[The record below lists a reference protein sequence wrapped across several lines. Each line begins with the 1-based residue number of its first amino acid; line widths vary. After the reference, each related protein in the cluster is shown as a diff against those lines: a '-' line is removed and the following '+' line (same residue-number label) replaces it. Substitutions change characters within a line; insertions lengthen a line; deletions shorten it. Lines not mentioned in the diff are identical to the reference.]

1 MAASSWDAMNFI
13 LYSDVND
20 NSISQSLGRPEY
32 SYYFVLKAYR
42 PVLESLGQV
51 HVVASAEAV
60 DPLYLQL
67 RQADQECLFLS
78 FAPPHKTPTGLQCP
92 MVCVIA
98 WEYDSIP
105 SEFTAGDERQDWRQM
120 LARHGRVITL
130 STHTAQAIRRS
141 LGEDFPVLVLPTPLW
156 ERFAHVRQDYPSVPV
171 NPGSTLQIKGCIIDS
186 RALGLSA
193 DGLIAPIHS
202 EQELETRGL
211 AQASD
216 ESWPE
221 PVQTPELT
229 LRRRAFITRHYLRES
244 YRALTI
250 PSEHRPLFLLKHNLL
265 QWYREAFSDLLPDT
279 VRRRLAGWRRSS
291 VDLLPVTV
299 GQALDQAE
307 HPQALL
313 PDTDARVQI
322 DVSGVVYVSV
332 FNPEDGRKNWHHLIT
347 AFCWAM
353 RDVEDATLVLKIT
366 QNDLSSYYVHL
377 LTLLSQLSPFAC
389 RVVVMH
395 GYLEDEE
402 FARLYGAASFYV
414 NASRCEGLC
423 LPLMEFMSCARPVIA
438 PDHTAMGDYID
449 ERVGFVVESSREP
462 TIWPEDVRILYRTLR
477 HRPDW
482 GSLKTAY
489 ENSYAMARNH
499 PQAYQTMAAAASER
513 MREYCGF
520 GPVQQRAA
528 AFFGL
533 GTTSE
538 SAPLAVRTGAT
549 SC

>member
-1 MAASSWDAMNFI
+1 MNFI
-13 LYSDVND
+13 LYSDVNER
-20 NSISQSLGRPEY
+20 SISQSLGRAEY

-42 PVLESLGQV
+42 PVLESLGRV
-51 HVVASAEAV
+51 HVVASVAEV

-67 RQADQECLFLS
+67 LQDGQECLFLS
-78 FAPPHKTPTGLQCP
+78 FAPPHKTPIGLQCP

-105 SEFTAGDERQDWRQM
+105 SECADNDVRQDWRQT

-156 ERFAHVRQDYPSVPV
+156 ERFAQVRRDYPSVPV
-171 NPGSTLQIKGCIIDS
+171 NPGTTLQIKGCIIDS

-193 DGLIAPIHS
+193 DGLIAPILN
-202 EQELETRGL
+202 EQEALTPSPVEEVLEPT
-211 AQASD
+211 
-216 ESWPE
+216 PE
-221 PVQTPELT
+221 PPPPLT
-229 LRRRAFITRHYLRES
+229 LRRRAFITKHYLYEG
-244 YRALTI
+244 YKAIAT
-250 PSEHRPLFLLKHNLL
+250 PSQHRTLFLLKHNLRL
-265 QWYREAFSDLLPDT
+265 WYREAVSDLLPAAS
-279 VRRRLAGWRRSS
+279 RENRPELSE
-291 VDLLPVTV
+291 PVPSAAAESEV
-299 GQALDQAE
+299 PELIE

-313 PDTDARVQI
+313 PDTRENARI

-377 LTLLSQLSPFAC
+377 ITLLSQLSPFAC
-389 RVVVMH
+389 RVVVLH

-438 PDHTAMGDYID
+438 PDHTAMRDYID
-449 ERVGFVVESSREP
+449 ERVGFIVKSSREP

-482 GSLKTAY
+482 GSLKAAY
-489 ENSYAMARNH
+489 EDSYAMAKNH
-499 PQAYQTMAAAASER
+499 PQAYQAMAIAANER

-520 GPVQQRAA
+520 APLQQRVA

-533 GTTSE
+533 EANRAITS
-538 SAPLAVRTGAT
+538 LAVETGAA